1 MVKLVWFH
9 AQPMNI
15 TFINMVTEYQFG
27 GMVPFFWKR
36 TITGSAIEGSLLGK
50 GTIYPI

>member
-1 MVKLVWFH
+1 MMKPVRFH
-9 AQPMNI
+9 TQPMNI
-15 TFINMVTEYQFG
+15 TFINMVTEYQVG

-36 TITGSAIEGSLLGK
+36 SITGSAIEGSLLGK